1 MSAESATYKNE
12 LIIEFPQKCECCSGT
27 GTVKA
32 ELSLV
37 NLLDILEATD
47 GTHNKINYIKA
58 IRARWSLGLRE
69 AKTLAEAAIDFKENA
84 LASVNINI
92 LR

>member
-58 IRARWSLGLRE
+58 IRAKWLLGLRE
-69 AKTLAEAAIDFKENA
+69 AKT
-84 LASVNINI
+84 
-92 LR
+92 

>member
-1 MSAESATYKNE
+1 MVSESATYKNE
-12 LIIEFPQKCECCSGT
+12 LVIEFPQKCQYCSGT
-27 GTVKA
+27 GTVKG

-37 NLLDILEATD
+37 NLLDMLEATD

-58 IRARWSLGLRE
+58 IRAKWLLGLRE